1 MTIKVRYHRK
11 VGWQSLE
18 KKMTFLGKW
27 VTFQSIDFKFEIL
40 GMESA

>member
-1 MTIKVRYHRK
+1 M
-11 VGWQSLE
+11 E
-18 KKMTFLGKW
+18 KRMTFLGKW